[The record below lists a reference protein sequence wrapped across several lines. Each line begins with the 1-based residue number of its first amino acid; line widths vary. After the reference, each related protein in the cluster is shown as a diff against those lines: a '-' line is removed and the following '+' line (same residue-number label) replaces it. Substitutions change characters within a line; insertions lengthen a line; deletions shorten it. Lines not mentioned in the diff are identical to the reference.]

1 MNKLEKISNEFAVE
15 YKELNEL
22 KDKDLIG
29 IYVATQEVIQ
39 NHQRSL
45 GFIKHLNRLKSDCN
59 IFEEIEKYKTR
70 YFKIDKIKDGKLKH
84 EKESE
89 FYFDCCKFTGKY
101 YCNCL
106 ICLILNWET
115 YEGIKELLK
124 ENE

>member
-1 MNKLEKISNEFAVE
+1 MNKLEKISNEFAVS

-45 GFIKHLNRLKSDCN
+45 GFVKHLNKLKSDYN
-59 IFEEIEKYKTR
+59 IFEEIEKYRTR
-70 YFKIDKIKDGKLKH
+70 YLEIDKIKDEELKH
-84 EKESE
+84 EKEME
-89 FYFDCCKFTGKY
+89 FYYDCCKFTGKY
-101 YCNCL
+101 YLNCL
-106 ICLILNWET
+106 ICLIRNWGA

-124 ENE
+124 EGK